1 MPLPRMRQKSLYV
14 VVGIRR
20 KVKST
25 TIIHLLL
32 MNTMTGDKN
41 SVFVLYEMVHKEK
54 PLINAQ

>member
-41 SVFVLYEMVHKEK
+41 RVFVLYEMVHKEK